1 MTRPQ
6 RCHAWVLAL
15 LTALPCWVSEAAEPV
30 AMVRTLDGF
39 DAARNVAEWKVR
51 SGGGVDCT
59 ARFSIGVPGA
69 EGGALAAQVSMPATA
84 TKGPRWFD
92 MTRPL
97 ARAIEAGE
105 ADGIAIRLAVERP
118 GRWWVTAHVV
128 VDGKALTKPF
138 EPIQFTSEFETR
150 LLSFARFAGKGKR
163 PIDPTRITAIGLG
176 GAGTAGNVLYVDS
189 IALYK
194 VKTMQH
200 AVSFRTNH
208 PDLSLFEPG
217 QEVELRFAIEQAAPA
232 GATRL
237 AYEIQDYFG
246 TVAKKG
252 EFPLIDGQRD
262 YTAVFQPGAPGYY
275 EIRAYWLTAN
285 GARQTPESC
294 IRTVGSL
301 PQGRGTFAV
310 MPRSLRENRERM
322 ARLGERSFF
331 GLHGDHSVGEGA
343 LLSDYIGAAWG
354 ISGSSR
360 WSWDE
365 KQRPKRLDGT
375 AEWARTAM
383 AEATSKA
390 PKLTLNNL
398 NISHDVP
405 KWAKSETPD
414 KAPGFADWEDF
425 HAYFRDYVRLRK
437 LRYGHM
443 RHRLYDV
450 GWETNLNRPL
460 TGIHKPVYH
469 PADVLE
475 LYRHAKQILDVE
487 DPEGLLVGPCVSSYI
502 SGFDWLMPLFEGGLM
517 DLLGGFNCHG
527 YHTPPPERSGIVG
540 KTRELRAQLA
550 KHAPGRDLPLI
561 CSELGYRSQY
571 GTTDRHKEHAR
582 WHVRTAVI
590 LKGEGFDVY
599 MPFYSYDYPGV
610 NSTYGI
616 CYNLDKKLKW
626 GPQAGLSPKAAAPAL
641 AVCIDQ
647 LEGTHPIS
655 ELRVFGRDIWGYV
668 FARGDDPILC
678 LWAVEN
684 EHQLDLPVGAVAS
697 VSVTDIMGR
706 TTPVVV
712 AGGLA
717 SIRVGPAPV
726 YVHGVEPGL
735 YLDARPMQTRILKEI
750 FAGQES
756 RTTVPTYA
764 ALTSAVAVGPVLATL
779 GVGNALV
786 LRVPTTVAPGAFPV
800 RLTGTGIDGQPR
812 QTVEW
817 VLIPEPIEVLGVG
830 PVLLGN
836 QPGARLT
843 IRNQGKL
850 TEVLAVSAG
859 VLGMARRNL
868 DARVPGGTDL
878 DIDIPLPGLAE
889 ADPTRQIPIRLEV
902 RGTHMA
908 DTVLQRRLC
917 FLSAHERTG
926 AGTAGQLPNRASWRG
941 PGSSGKPDTAEAAFE
956 WDDRALYLDV
966 RVEDDVFHQTRN
978 DGTVWREDSLQLAF
992 DTHPELDA
1000 LYEPL
1005 ASVFT
1010 KKVTQLS
1017 VAKAPNGTQV
1027 WRDRTHHEGELP
1039 TGNVG
1044 TAVKA
1049 RIDRDDATH
1058 ITHYRIAVLWPQL
1071 GLAAP
1076 RPGKPLGIAILVND
1090 SDGPDTPRR
1099 GLELFSGIMNDKS
1112 HTLYGS
1118 VLLERTP
1125 EK

>member
-1 MTRPQ
+1 MTRT
-6 RCHAWVLAL
+6 RRSYAWVPAL
-15 LTALPCWVSEAAEPV
+15 LTALPWWVLGAEPV
-30 AMVRTLDGF
+30 VMVRVLDGF
-39 DAARNVAEWKVR
+39 ARARDLSAWTVK

-59 ARFSIGVPGA
+59 ARFALNVAGA
-69 EGGALAAQVSMPATA
+69 EGGVLATQVNMPPTA
-84 TKGPRWFD
+84 AKGPRWFQ
-92 MTRPL
+92 MNRPL
-97 ARAIEAGE
+97 GQPIQADE

-128 VDGKALTKPF
+128 IDGKSLTIPF
-138 EPIQFTSEFETR
+138 DPIDFATEFETR
-150 LLSFARFAGKGKR
+150 LLPFARFAGKGKKA
-163 PIDPTRITAIGLG
+163 IDPSRITGIGLG
-176 GAGTAGNVLYVDS
+176 GAGTTGNVLYVDS

-194 VKTMQH
+194 VRTMQH
-200 AVSFRTNH
+200 TVTFRTNH

-217 QEVELRFAIEQAAPA
+217 QDVELRFTVEQTAPPNA
-232 GATRL
+232 VRL
-237 AYEIQDYFG
+237 EYEIQDYFG
-246 TVAKKG
+246 TTAEKEAVALVG
-252 EFPLIDGQRD
+252 GQRD
-262 YTAVFQPGAPGYY
+262 YAATFQPTAPGYY
-275 EIRAYWLTAN
+275 EVRAYWLTAK
-285 GARQTPESC
+285 GARRTPDSC

-310 MPRSLRENRERM
+310 MPHSLQENREQM
-322 ARLGERSFF
+322 KQLGERSFF

-354 ISGSSR
+354 ISGSGR

-365 KQRPKRLDGT
+365 KTRPKRADGT
-375 AEWARTAM
+375 AEWARKAM
-383 AEATSKA
+383 AEAKSKA

-405 KWAKSETPD
+405 KWAKSKTPD

-425 HAYFRDYVRLRK
+425 HAYFRDYIRLRK
-437 LRYGHM
+437 LRYPHM

-469 PADVLE
+469 PADVIE
-475 LYRHAKQILDVE
+475 LYQHAKRILDVE

-502 SGFDWLMPLFEGGLM
+502 TGFAWLVPLFEGGLM

-540 KTRELRAQLA
+540 KTRELRAELA
-550 KHAPGRDLPLI
+550 KYAPGRELPLI

-582 WHVRTAVI
+582 WHVRTAMI

-599 MPFYSYDYPGV
+599 MPFYSYDYPGN

-626 GPQAGLSPKAAAPAL
+626 GPQAGLSPKAATPAL

-647 LEGTHPIS
+647 LEGTRPVS
-655 ELRVFGRDIWGYV
+655 ELRVFGRDVWGYV
-668 FARGDDPILC
+668 FARGDDPVLC

-684 EHQLDLPVGAVAS
+684 EHRLDLPAGDVAS
-697 VSVTDIMGR
+697 VSVTDLMGR
-706 TTPVVV
+706 TTAV
-712 AGGLA
+712 AVTAGLA
-717 SIRVGPAPV
+717 SVRVGPAPI
-726 YVHGVEPGL
+726 YIHGVEPSL
-735 YLDARPMQTRILKEI
+735 YLHQRPVLERVVGEI
-750 FAGQES
+750 FAGQQT
-756 RTTVPTYA
+756 RTTLPAYA
-764 ALTSAVAVGPVLATL
+764 TLASAVAIGPIAATL
-779 GVGNALV
+779 GGGNALV
-786 LRVPTTVAPGAFPV
+786 LRVPATTKPGAFPV
-800 RLTGTGIDGQPR
+800 RVAGTDDAGKSQR
-812 QTVEW
+812 SVEW
-817 VLIPEPIEVLGVG
+817 VVIPEPIEVLGVG
-830 PVLLGN
+830 PVLLDGK
-836 QPGARLT
+836 PGARLT
-843 IRNQGKL
+843 IRNRGKL
-850 TEVLAVSAG
+850 TGALTVSAG
-859 VLGMARRNL
+859 VLGMPAKSL
-868 DARVPGGTDL
+868 DSRVPGGADL

-889 ADPTRQIPIRLEV
+889 TDPTRQIPIRVEV
-902 RGTHMA
+902 RGEHLA
-908 DTVLQRRLC
+908 ETVLRRRLC

-926 AGTAGQLPNRASWRG
+926 TGKAGKLPNRASWQG
-941 PGSSGKPDTAEAAFE
+941 AGSSGKMDKAQARFE
-956 WDDRALYLDV
+956 WDGHALHVDV
-966 RVEDDVFHQTRN
+966 RVEDDVFHQTRS

-1017 VAKAPNGTQV
+1017 VAKTPNGDQV

-1044 TAVKA
+1044 AAVEA
-1049 RIDRDDATH
+1049 RIDRDDAAHT
-1058 ITHYRIAVLWPQL
+1058 THYRIAIPWAQL
-1071 GLAAP
+1071 GLDGP

-1090 SDGPDTPRR
+1090 SDGPGTPRQ